1 MQRNAKDAKDT
12 QIQPKNHKLHK
23 NQEKKQTYISQFKL
37 KSNKNYIFTIQYK

>member
-1 MQRNAKDAKDT
+1 MQKNAKDAKDT

-23 NQEKKQTYISQFKL
+23 NQEKKTYISQFKL